1 VHGWAARRL
10 ELPALLDW
18 QLRRELERWRPDVVH
33 VHGWDCGFDPPGMLD
48 WLHAA
53 GYPTLYT
60 EHNSPD
66 PKTHPPY
73 ADAPLNRADV
83 IIAVSQ
89 AGERGLREVGRA
101 VRPIVV
107 IPYSVA
113 PLPEAQARGDRPD
126 GQFVITCVARL
137 NPQKGHAD
145 LLQAMA
151 RVRAEA
157 PQARLQLAGA
167 GPLRAELEAQA
178 HSLGLNGRVAFLG
191 LVTGDQL
198 PELLAGTDVM
208 VLPSYWEGLPVSLIE
223 GLSAGKPIVASDA
236 GGNPELVRHGENGLI
251 CAAGDV
257 EALSAALLEL
267 ARHPERLRAM
277 GEAARRRYAA
287 GDFSPEAVTAQHVQ
301 AYQLARDE
309 AHGR

>member
-1 VHGWAARRL
+1 
-10 ELPALLDW
+10 
-18 QLRRELERWRPDVVH
+18 
-33 VHGWDCGFDPPGMLD
+33 
-48 WLHAA
+48 
-53 GYPTLYT
+53 
-60 EHNSPD
+60 
-66 PKTHPPY
+66 
-73 ADAPLNRADV
+73 
-83 IIAVSQ
+83 
-89 AGERGLREVGRA
+89 
-101 VRPIVV
+101 
-107 IPYSVA
+107 
-113 PLPEAQARGDRPD
+113 
-126 GQFVITCVARL
+126 VARL

-151 RVRAEA
+151 RVWAEA

-167 GPLRAELEAQA
+167 GPLRAELEAKT

-251 CAAGDV
+251 FAAGDV